1 MIINK
6 SDVFDLFANNINQF
20 VFWKDR
26 DSIYQGCN
34 KNFANYAGF
43 DDPKE
48 IRGSTDYDM
57 PWDKEE
63 ADFFRK
69 IDQEVMTSGDAQLNF
84 EEPQTLADGSKRWI
98 STSKVPILD
107 ADKKVIG
114 ILGWYIDITPYKSMQ
129 LQIDEKNKALFEYSQ
144 ELVKTNIELEK
155 ANRDMEMFT
164 YAVSHDLKSPIK
176 TIVSISD
183 LVIKSNDGKVD
194 GKIIEILKYIN
205 NTGKNMNNLVLNI
218 LTYARS
224 GLEDLSSEKVQI
236 NNLIAKKIT
245 DLDQIVLKEN
255 TIVKVAFPNISI
267 YCYPDLLGI
276 VFFNLIGN
284 GLKYNKSD
292 SPIVHCTMEEGISE
306 FVFSIKDNGMGI
318 STEFHKKIFE
328 PFKRL
333 HTSEIEGTGLGLSI
347 CKRIIELHK
356 GKIWIENDDEI
367 GTNIKFS
374 ISKNIDRP
382 KKRN

>member
-1 MIINK
+1 
-6 SDVFDLFANNINQF
+6 
-20 VFWKDR
+20 
-26 DSIYQGCN
+26 
-34 KNFANYAGF
+34 
-43 DDPKE
+43 
-48 IRGSTDYDM
+48 
-57 PWDKEE
+57 
-63 ADFFRK
+63 
-69 IDQEVMTSGDAQLNF
+69 
-84 EEPQTLADGSKRWI
+84 
-98 STSKVPILD
+98 
-107 ADKKVIG
+107 
-114 ILGWYIDITPYKSMQ
+114 MQ

-144 ELVKTNIELEK
+144 ELVKKNIELEK

-194 GKIIEILKYIN
+194 GRIIEILKYIN

-255 TIVKVAFPNISI
+255 TMVKVAFPNISI

-374 ISKNIDRP
+374 ISKNIDYL
-382 KKRN
+382 